1 MNKIKNGSFLS
12 IVASAVALTLLL
24 AGGAGATIIQTS
36 DDIHISNLHHIDDDF
51 YAFGQTITVDGLIEG
66 DLVAGGYEVFTN
78 GDVTGSQNVFAYR
91 LHHTGTIGNSLRAF
105 VNTAEIDGRV
115 GRSIV
120 IFAYDTRIGKGAI
133 IERDVTIGGYSAHL
147 EGTVGGK
154 ATVRADRIYIS
165 GEIRGDVDI
174 EGRHITISPPTV
186 IKGNLTYTSEKEIEI
201 DPASGVT
208 VLGETKWKKPERK
221 DEEKEKGA
229 LSLRSV
235 VLEISK
241 LLAAFLFG
249 IIVIYVF
256 KRYAQ
261 ESFNQ
266 LRTRFAVSAAVGFLA
281 LLIVIAS
288 VIILLISVVLIII
301 GLALI
306 SGNLAPVGAMVLIL
320 SILTVPI
327 ASFVTVSGGIVFYS
341 GMILFALLLGYLA
354 VKIFK
359 AEPAMLGKGQLLLGL
374 IVLAVLFAI
383 PYVGF
388 PIYLL
393 ITIIGAGGIIL
404 GIKNCRPAT
413 EQSSSSNMS
422 PAGRQQ

>member
-1 MNKIKNGSFLS
+1 MNIIKDGSFLS
-12 IVASAVALTLLL
+12 ILTSAVALTLLL
-24 AGGAGATIIQTS
+24 AGGVRTTIMQTG
-36 DDIHISNLHHIDDDF
+36 DDIHISNLHHINDDF
-51 YAFGQTITVDGLIEG
+51 YAFGQNITVDGLIEG

-78 GDVTGSQNVFAYR
+78 GDVTESQNVFAYR

-105 VNTAEIDGRV
+105 VNTAEIDGHV
-115 GRSIV
+115 GRSVMIL
-120 IFAYDTRIGKGAI
+120 AYDTRIGKGAM
-133 IERDVTIGGYSAHL
+133 IERDVHIGGYSARL

-174 EGRHITISPPTV
+174 EGKHITLSPPTV
-186 IKGNLTYTSEKEIEI
+186 IKGNLTYTSQEELKI
-201 DPASGVT
+201 DSTTGVT
-208 VLGETKWKKPERK
+208 VLGETRWKKPERK
-221 DEEKEKGA
+221 EEDEKEKGGLA
-229 LSLRSV
+229 LRSV
-235 VLEISK
+235 VLQVSK

-266 LRTRFAVSAAVGFLA
+266 LRTRFAVSVALGFLA
-281 LLIVIAS
+281 LLIVIAA
-288 VIILLISVVLIII
+288 VVILLVSVVFIII
-301 GLALI
+301 GLSLI
-306 SGNLAPVGAMVLIL
+306 SGNLAPVGAIVLIL

-341 GMILFALLLGYLA
+341 GKILFALLLGYLA
-354 VKIFK
+354 VKILR
-359 AEPAMLGKGQLLLGL
+359 AEPVVLGKGQLLLGL
-374 IVLAVLFAI
+374 IVLTVLFSI

-388 PIYLL
+388 PLYLL

-404 GIKNCRPAT
+404 GIKNCRPASD
-413 EQSSSSNMS
+413 Q
-422 PAGRQQ
+422 

>member
-1 MNKIKNGSFLS
+1 MNKIRNGSFLS
-12 IVASAVALTLLL
+12 IVVSAVALTLLL
-24 AGGAGATIIQTS
+24 ASGAGATIIQTS

-78 GDVTGSQNVFAYR
+78 GDVTESQNVFAYR

-105 VNTAEIDGRV
+105 VNTAEIDGHV

-120 IFAYDTRIGKGAI
+120 IFAYDTRIGKGAMI
-133 IERDVTIGGYSAHL
+133 ARDVTIGGYSAHL

-165 GEIRGDVDI
+165 GEIGGDVDI
-174 EGRHITISPPTV
+174 EGKHITISPPTV

-208 VLGETKWKKPERK
+208 VLGETKWKKPERR

-256 KRYAQ
+256 KRYAR
-261 ESFNQ
+261 ESFKQ
-266 LRTRFAVSAAVGFLA
+266 LRTRFAVSVAAGFLA
-281 LLIVIAS
+281 LLIVIAA
-288 VIILLISVVLIII
+288 VIILVISVVLILI

-327 ASFVTVSGGIVFYS
+327 ASFITVSGGIVFYS
-341 GMILFALLLGYLA
+341 GKILFALLLGFLA
-354 VKIFK
+354 VRIFK

-374 IVLAVLFAI
+374 IVLTVLFAI

-388 PIYLL
+388 PLYLL

-413 EQSSSSNMS
+413 DQSSSSNMS